1 MPVRVLVVDDQ
12 EPFRLTAQLVVEMTD
27 GFEVVGVSETGE
39 EAVQAARELNPDMI
53 LMDVKLPDIDGVEA
67 TRRILQDSQ
76 RVVVLVMSTY
86 EEGEYAPLAA
96 EVGAAS
102 YVTKHEFSPE
112 QLEELWEAAQA
123 AQG

>member
-1 MPVRVLVVDDQ
+1 MTVRVLVVDDQ

-39 EAVQAARELNPDMI
+39 DAVQAARDLNPDMI

-67 TRRILQDSQ
+67 TRRILIDSQ

-86 EEGEYAPLAA
+86 EEGEYGPLAA

-102 YVTKHEFSPE
+102 YVTKSDFSSE
-112 QLEELWEAAQA
+112 QLVELWEAAQ
-123 AQG
+123 G